1 MTHLCNVV
9 GNQCTTLCKSA
20 KVLPHGV
27 CGLTIQ
33 PFCPISQISLTL
45 KDIMTVSKEKTAR
58 WIPNAIQINMN
69 TEKVCSVQK
78 KNWDRVKKKKKALVG
93 TLTIFT
99 YLYLI
104 PILFFLFSVLLHFLF
119 CKREKLPD
127 HFSHVAKH
135 TVEQGKT
142 HTHTSRFV
150 TFALHG
156 KTYLIWPEY
165 IYLDTVCPIVWGHLC
180 CSTFTHGYNR
190 RLDFISGNNKLR
202 YCV

>member
-9 GNQCTTLCKSA
+9 GNQCTTLCKSF
-20 KVLPHGV
+20 LPHGV

-78 KNWDRVKKKKKALVG
+78 KKIETELKKKKALVG

-104 PILFFLFSVLLHFLF
+104 PILFFYSQFFFTSFSA
-119 CKREKLPD
+119 REKSYQTIFRMWQNTLLNK
-127 HFSHVAKH
+127 VK
-135 TVEQGKT
+135 
-142 HTHTSRFV
+142 HTHTL
-150 TFALHG
+150 AGL
-156 KTYLIWPEY
+156 
-165 IYLDTVCPIVWGHLC
+165 
-180 CSTFTHGYNR
+180 
-190 RLDFISGNNKLR
+190 
-202 YCV
+202 